1 MVIVTDPAKPFQLTA
16 KGTPRRQVSLNLY
29 SVEIDALYKRVEESA
44 QVDVSPPDAWDEE
57 GTRGFVRDVVSKVM
71 RAPNIG
77 DDEDLFQQGCDR
89 CALSAEVVTSHS
101 VRLM

>member
-1 MVIVTDPAKPFQLTA
+1 MGNIKSIMKVFTFTRNDHSPSDPEA
-16 KGTPRRQVSLNLY
+16 
-29 SVEIDALYKRVEESA
+29 EIDALYKRVEESA

-57 GTRGFVRDVVSKVM
+57 GTRGFVRDVVSEVM
-71 RAPNIG
+71 RAPNIA

-89 CALSAEVVTSHS
+89 CALSAEVVASHS